1 MARITVEDSLKVV
14 PSRFSLVHVASKRAR
29 QILKGS
35 TPLVETS
42 NRAVVTSLREI
53 ASNQVRVATAEDI
66 AREEKKKAK
75 KKAAV
80 MEKMVAA
87 QAAEVEAKAAEEEA
101 VTEAVTEE
109 TKEED

>member
-1 MARITVEDSLKVV
+1 MARITVEDSLEVV

-35 TPLVETS
+35 SPLIETP

-53 ASNQVRVATAEDI
+53 ASGKVRVATEADI
-66 AREEKKKAK
+66 AREETRKAE

-80 MEKMVAA
+80 LEKLVA
-87 QAAEVEAKAAEEEA
+87 QAAEVKEVKEEASEEA
-101 VTEAVTEE
+101 VTEAAPVEE
-109 TKEED
+109 KE